1 MWPLISALDRI
12 GIDGEA
18 EYRKQIQQITQQ
30 QKTLNSEMKKTAE
43 VFKSD
48 ADSKKKNAEQTK
60 ILTQQ
65 IENQKAKVAQ
75 INEMYQKSVQQTGE
89 NSTATLKWKQA
100 LNNAETELAKME
112 NQLKSMQPAA
122 KSFAES
128 LEASGQKLTQIG
140 GTVTKVGTGLT
151 KGLTAPLAAVGAASI
166 KAFNDVDAGLDTII
180 KKTGV
185 TGDQLTEFQGIMNN
199 LATTIPTTFEN
210 AGSAIGEVNTRFGV
224 TGQQLEDLSGQFI
237 KFAELN
243 NTDVSTSIDNVQ
255 KVTDAFGLTVQD
267 TGPLLDT
274 LNKVGQDTGISVDK
288 LAQSMVTNGSALREM
303 NMNAADAA
311 RLIGQLEKSGIDTSV
326 AMTGLAKVQQAA
338 YKDGIPM
345 QEAFAQA
352 LSSSGDAIEIFGAKA
367 GPKLYEAF
375 SSGILGIDM
384 FSGGMSTLNDNLGS
398 VSETFTATLDPI
410 DQWQLTLNQLK
421 ITGAEIGNN
430 LMTVLQPVLIQ
441 IGEVVKQLGTWFS
454 GLTEQQQQN
463 IVKMGLFVAAAG
475 PLVTAIGGV
484 ITTVGNVLT
493 IGSKLIK
500 TFNTIS
506 SAVSSAGGIMAALSS
521 PVGIA
526 VAAIGAAIAIG
537 VVLYKNW
544 DTIKA
549 TAQALGEKI
558 RSIFNSIKET
568 VSNVINTVKTTIS
581 NGFHAAL
588 NTVSNIFNSIK
599 NTISNV
605 MNGAKNIVSGA
616 INFIKGLFNFSW
628 SLPPLKLPHFSISGG
643 FNIWPPSVPHISV
656 DWYKKA
662 YTNAVMF
669 NSPTVIPTASGL
681 KGFGDG
687 AGGEIVIGQ
696 NMLMNMISGAM
707 NRGGASGAT
716 INIVVNPAPGMD
728 EEQLAELV
736 AERINEQI
744 QIGQEVYA

>member
-1 MWPLISALDRI
+1 M
-12 GIDGEA
+12 
-18 EYRKQIQQITQQ
+18 
-30 QKTLNSEMKKTAE
+30 
-43 VFKSD
+43 
-48 ADSKKKNAEQTK
+48 
-60 ILTQQ
+60 
-65 IENQKAKVAQ
+65 
-75 INEMYQKSVQQTGE
+75 
-89 NSTATLKWKQA
+89 
-100 LNNAETELAKME
+100 
-112 NQLKSMQPAA
+112 
-122 KSFAES
+122 
-128 LEASGQKLTQIG
+128 
-140 GTVTKVGTGLT
+140 
-151 KGLTAPLAAVGAASI
+151 
-166 KAFNDVDAGLDTII
+166 DAGLDTII

-185 TGDQLTEFQGIMNN
+185 TGDQLTEFQDIMNN

-224 TGQQLEDLSGQFI
+224 TGQELEDLSGQFI
-237 KFAELN
+237 QFAELN

-255 KVTDAFGLTVQD
+255 KVMDAFGLTVEEA
-267 TGPLLDT
+267 GPLLDT

-288 LAQSMVTNGSALREM
+288 LAQSMVTNGAALRSM

-311 RLIGQLEKSGIDTSV
+311 KLLGSLEKSGVDTSTV
-326 AMTGLAKVQQAA
+326 MTGLAKVQQKA

-352 LSSSGDAIEIFGAKA
+352 LSSSGDAVEIFGAKA

-430 LMTVLQPVLIQ
+430 LMTVLQPVLVQ
-441 IGEVVKQLGTWFS
+441 VGELVKQLGTWFS

-463 IVKMGLFVAAAG
+463 IVKMGLFLAAAG
-475 PLVTAIGGV
+475 PVIATLGTV
-484 ITTVGNVLT
+484 ITTVGNVVT
-493 IGSKLIK
+493 IGSKMIK

-506 SAVSSAGGIMAALSS
+506 TAVQSAGGIMAALSS

-526 VAAIGAAIAIG
+526 VAAIGAAVAIG
-537 VVLYKNW
+537 VLLYKNW
-544 DTIKA
+544 DTIKQKA
-549 TAQALGEKI
+549 GELASSIKQKFEDI
-558 RSIFNSIKET
+558 RSSIKQKIDAAREA
-568 VSNVINTVKTTIS
+568 VHSAVERIR
-581 NGFHAAL
+581 GF
-588 NTVSNIFNSIK
+588 
-599 NTISNV
+599 
-605 MNGAKNIVSGA
+605 
-616 INFIKGLFNFSW
+616 FNFSW
-628 SLPPLKLPHFSISGG
+628 SLPHLAMPHFSISGS
-643 FNIWPPSVPHISV
+643 FSLSPPSVPHISV

-696 NMLMNMISGAM
+696 NTLMNMISGAM
-707 NRGGASGAT
+707 SRGGAAGAT

-736 AERINEQI
+736 ADRINEQI

>member
-43 VFKSD
+43 VFSSD
-48 ADSKKKNAEQTK
+48 ADAKKRNAEQTR

-65 IENQKAKVAQ
+65 IDNQKAKVAQ
-75 INEMYQKSVQQTGE
+75 INDMYQKSVQQTGE

-100 LNNAETELAKME
+100 LNNAETELAKTK

-122 KSFAES
+122 KSFADT
-128 LEASGQKLTQIG
+128 LEASGKKLTEIG
-140 GTVTKVGTGLT
+140 GAVTKVGTGLT
-151 KGLTAPLAAVGAASI
+151 KGVTAPLAAVGAASI

-224 TGQQLEDLSGQFI
+224 TGQELEDLSGQFI

-255 KVTDAFGLTVQD
+255 KVMDAFGLSVQD
-267 TGPLLDT
+267 AGPLLDT

-288 LAQSMVTNGSALREM
+288 LAQSMVSNGSALREM
-303 NMNAADAA
+303 GLNAADSA
-311 RLIGQLEKSGIDTSV
+311 RLLGSLEKSGVDTSTV
-326 AMTGLAKVQQAA
+326 MTGLAKVQQKA

-345 QEAFAQA
+345 QEAFASA
-352 LSSSGDAIEIFGAKA
+352 IATSGDAVEIFGAKA

-430 LMTVLQPVLIQ
+430 LMTVMQPVLIQ
-441 IGEVVKQLGTWFS
+441 IGELVKQLGTWFS

-484 ITTVGNVLT
+484 ITTVGNVVT
-493 IGSKLIK
+493 IGSKVIK

-506 SAVSSAGGIMAALSS
+506 TAVQAAGGVMAALSS

-526 VAAIGAAIAIG
+526 IAVIGGAIAIG
-537 VVLYKNW
+537 TLMYKNW
-544 DTIKA
+544 DSLKA
-549 TAQALGEKI
+549 LAQSLGDKI
-558 RSIFNSIKET
+558 RTVFNSIKET

-588 NTVSNIFNSIK
+588 NTVSTIFNSIK

-605 MNGAKNIVSGA
+605 MESAKNIVSGA

-643 FNIWPPSVPHISV
+643 FNLWPPSVPHISV

-662 YTNAVMF
+662 YTNAMMF
-669 NSPTVIPTASGL
+669 TSPTVLPTASGL

-696 NMLMNMISGAM
+696 NTLMNMISGAM
-707 NRGGASGAT
+707 NRGGAASAT

-736 AERINEQI
+736 ADRINEQI

>member
-1 MWPLISALDRI
+1 MAIDIGPRI
-12 GIDGEA
+12 GVEGEA

-43 VFKSD
+43 VFSSD
-48 ADSKKKNAEQTK
+48 ADAKKKNAEQTK

-65 IENQKAKVAQ
+65 IDNQKQKVSQ

-122 KSFAES
+122 KSFADT

-140 GTVTKVGTGLT
+140 GAVTKVGTGLT

-185 TGDQLTEFQGIMNN
+185 TGDQLTEFQDIMNN

-224 TGQQLEDLSGQFI
+224 TGQELEDLSGQFI
-237 KFAELN
+237 QFAELN

-255 KVTDAFGLTVQD
+255 KVMDAFGLTVQD
-267 TGPLLDT
+267 AGPLLDT

-288 LAQSMVTNGSALREM
+288 LAQSMVTNGAALRAM

-311 RLIGQLEKSGIDTSV
+311 KLLGSLEKSGVDTSTV
-326 AMTGLAKVQQAA
+326 MTGLAKVQQTA

-352 LSSSGDAIEIFGAKA
+352 LSSSGDAVEIFGAKA

-430 LMTVLQPVLIQ
+430 LMTVLQPVLVQ
-441 IGEVVKQLGTWFS
+441 IGDVVKQLGTWFS
-454 GLTEQQQQN
+454 GLTEAQQQN
-463 IVKMGLFVAAAG
+463 IVKMGLFLAAAG
-475 PLVTAIGGV
+475 PVIATLGTV
-484 ITTVGNVLT
+484 ITTVGNVVT
-493 IGSKLIK
+493 IGSKMIK

-506 SAVSSAGGIMAALSS
+506 SAVQSAGGIMAALSS

-526 VAAIGAAIAIG
+526 VAAIGAAVAIG
-537 VVLYKNW
+537 VLLYKNW
-544 DTIKA
+544 DTIKQKA
-549 TAQALGEKI
+549 GELASSIKQKFEDI
-558 RSIFNSIKET
+558 RSSIKQKIDAAREA
-568 VSNVINTVKTTIS
+568 VHSAVERIR
-581 NGFHAAL
+581 GF
-588 NTVSNIFNSIK
+588 
-599 NTISNV
+599 
-605 MNGAKNIVSGA
+605 
-616 INFIKGLFNFSW
+616 FNFSW
-628 SLPPLKLPHFSISGG
+628 SLPHLAMPHFSISGS
-643 FNIWPPSVPHISV
+643 FSLSPPSVPHISV

-696 NMLMNMISGAM
+696 NTLMNMISGAM
-707 NRGGASGAT
+707 NRGGAAGAT

-736 AERINEQI
+736 ADRINEQI

>member
-18 EYRKQIQQITQQ
+18 EYRKQLQQITQQ
-30 QKTLNSEMKKTAE
+30 QKTLNSEMKKTSA
-43 VFKSD
+43 VFASD
-48 ADSKKKNAEQTK
+48 ADAKKKNAEQTK

-65 IENQKAKVAQ
+65 IDNQKQKVAQ

-122 KSFAES
+122 KSFADT
-128 LEASGQKLTQIG
+128 LEASGKELTEIG
-140 GTVTKVGTGLT
+140 GAVTKVGTGLT

-224 TGQQLEDLSGQFI
+224 TGQELEDLSGQFI

-255 KVTDAFGLTVQD
+255 KVMDAFGLTVEEA
-267 TGPLLDT
+267 GPLLDT

-288 LAQSMVTNGSALREM
+288 LAQSMVTNGAALRSM

-311 RLIGQLEKSGIDTSV
+311 QLLGRLEKSGIDSSV
-326 AMTGLAKVQQAA
+326 AMAGLAKVQQKA

-352 LSSSGDAIEIFGAKA
+352 LSSSGDAVEIFGAKA

-384 FSGGMSTLNDNLGS
+384 FSGSMSTLNDNLGS

-430 LMTVLQPVLIQ
+430 LMTVLQPVLVQ
-441 IGEVVKQLGTWFS
+441 IGDVVKQLGTWFS

-475 PLVTAIGGV
+475 PVIATLGTV
-484 ITTVGNVLT
+484 ITTVGNVVT
-493 IGSKLIK
+493 IGSKMIK

-506 SAVSSAGGIMAALSS
+506 TAVQSAGGIMAALSS

-526 VAAIGAAIAIG
+526 VAAIGAAVAIG
-537 VVLYKNW
+537 VLLYKNW
-544 DTIKA
+544 DTIKQKA
-549 TAQALGEKI
+549 GELASSIKQKFEDI
-558 RSIFNSIKET
+558 RSSIKQKIDAAREA
-568 VSNVINTVKTTIS
+568 VHSAVERIR
-581 NGFHAAL
+581 GF
-588 NTVSNIFNSIK
+588 
-599 NTISNV
+599 
-605 MNGAKNIVSGA
+605 
-616 INFIKGLFNFSW
+616 FNFSW
-628 SLPPLKLPHFSISGG
+628 SLPHLAMPHFSISGS
-643 FNIWPPSVPHISV
+643 FSLSPPSVPHISV

-696 NMLMNMISGAM
+696 NTLMNMISGAM
-707 NRGGASGAT
+707 NRGGAAGAT

-736 AERINEQI
+736 ADRINEQI